1 MRPAVTAPVLTWLF
15 PPGADVAG
23 AIDADVE
30 VTVGSPWTL
39 DAVVAAARE
48 RGRAARVQ
56 VKVDTGLGRGGIL
69 TDWSE
74 MVHEIARAE
83 AEGAVQVTGVWSH
96 LAWADAP
103 QHPTVRAQQERFVEA
118 CDELERAG
126 VRPPMRHLANSAA
139 TLTNPTAHFDLVR
152 PGLAV
157 YGLSPVPDLGA
168 PADFGLREAM
178 RVTAR
183 LSLVKRARAGQGVS
197 YGHEHVTDRDTVLGL
212 VPMGYA
218 DGIPRAAGGRGPVL
232 VGGERS
238 TIAGRVC
245 MDQFVLDLGPGYAG
259 AAGDEV
265 VILGRGADGEP
276 TAQEWAEASGTINY
290 EIVTR
295 MAPRLPRVLV
305 GGDRADAAASSLGRW
320 ARRRV
325 PWGSV
330 SASPVVGSVRS
341 TRRTG
346 GAHVPTESLVV
357 STEDGVA
364 LHVEIDAPE
373 TASRARPHLGGR
385 PPTVVLVHGFAL
397 SMQSWVLQRRALIHH
412 GFRVV
417 TYDQRGHGRSGQ
429 PDLDRCNVAQLGRDL
444 SAVLD
449 ATCPTWSGRAR
460 GPLDGRD
467 EHHVV
472 RRPASRRG
480 AGPRARRGPRL
491 DELRWCGDDGD
502 GAGSGGGQA
511 RRLRRARRAHPAV
524 PPSGPIGML
533 RKVGR
538 GVQNAV
544 VERWAFDSPVSD
556 DLVDLVATMIFETPF
571 DVMAAFLPDIH
582 ALDVNNDLAPLTGV
596 ETLVMNGAGDLL
608 TPPSHSEEIVR
619 RIPGAEHVVVQDAGH
634 ILMLEHPQLVTQ
646 QLLMLISRAQRA
658 VTEGVPVSSKPR
670 VRRTIQDISKKRRVA
685 RARAATRPG
694 GARPR
699 ERARS
704 GLGERASPL
713 RPASGGG
720 HPRRSDACWAGCCTP
735 GTSSSSP
742 AASERARPP

>member
-1 MRPAVTAPVLTWLF
+1 MTTSAHVPDPARAGASAWVSIDLDAIRDNVAELVRRAGPADVMAVVKADGYGHGLEPSARAALAGGATWLGVAQLAEALQLRATGITAPVLTWLF

-23 AIDADVE
+23 AIDADIE

-48 RGRAARVQ
+48 GGRAARVQ

-103 QHPTVRAQQERFVEA
+103 QHPTVRAQQERFVQA

-197 YGHEHVTDRDTVLGL
+197 YGHEHVTDHDTVLGL

-218 DGIPRAAGGRGPVL
+218 DGIPRSAGGRGPVL

-245 MDQFVLDLGPGYAG
+245 MDQFVVDLGRGYAG

-276 TAQEWAEASGTINY
+276 TAQEWADAAGTINY

-305 GGDRADAAASSLGRW
+305 G
-320 ARRRV
+320 
-325 PWGSV
+325 
-330 SASPVVGSVRS
+330 
-341 TRRTG
+341 
-346 GAHVPTESLVV
+346 E
-357 STEDGVA
+357 
-364 LHVEIDAPE
+364 
-373 TASRARPHLGGR
+373 
-385 PPTVVLVHGFAL
+385 HG
-397 SMQSWVLQRRALIHH
+397 
-412 GFRVV
+412 
-417 TYDQRGHGRSGQ
+417 
-429 PDLDRCNVAQLGRDL
+429 
-444 SAVLD
+444 
-449 ATCPTWSGRAR
+449 
-460 GPLDGRD
+460 
-467 EHHVV
+467 
-472 RRPASRRG
+472 
-480 AGPRARRGPRL
+480 
-491 DELRWCGDDGD
+491 
-502 GAGSGGGQA
+502 
-511 RRLRRARRAHPAV
+511 
-524 PPSGPIGML
+524 
-533 RKVGR
+533 
-538 GVQNAV
+538 
-544 VERWAFDSPVSD
+544 
-556 DLVDLVATMIFETPF
+556 
-571 DVMAAFLPDIH
+571 
-582 ALDVNNDLAPLTGV
+582 
-596 ETLVMNGAGDLL
+596 
-608 TPPSHSEEIVR
+608 
-619 RIPGAEHVVVQDAGH
+619 
-634 ILMLEHPQLVTQ
+634 
-646 QLLMLISRAQRA
+646 
-658 VTEGVPVSSKPR
+658 
-670 VRRTIQDISKKRRVA
+670 
-685 RARAATRPG
+685 
-694 GARPR
+694 
-699 ERARS
+699 
-704 GLGERASPL
+704 
-713 RPASGGG
+713 
-720 HPRRSDACWAGCCTP
+720 
-735 GTSSSSP
+735 
-742 AASERARPP
+742 